1 MDGSSP
7 LTAFAFLSASSTA
20 FGSVS
25 FDSVRS
31 FPTCPIIAKS
41 AYELLAQGFVEESAE
56 FTCRCETAQF
66 CTVVTNALGRGLVS
80 QVKMVA
86 FCYYNQFR
94 LVVILERF
102 RDCLEVLGL
111 RRVGC
116 HY

>member
-41 AYELLAQGFVEESAE
+41 AYESLAQGFIQESAE

-80 QVKMVA
+80 QVKMVVLLLQSVSA
-86 FCYYNQFR
+86 R
-94 LVVILERF
+94 MILERF